1 MNKLIVMLA
10 ALILTASSVYAGTC
24 DEVRRV
30 GHFLPQYCHDRCE
43 DGDGKKWDRI
53 FGVNTF
59 LHVHHYCFG
68 LAAEAELR
76 LDEAAGEFTYVI
88 KSWPDYSK
96 LKPIALYK
104 KARILD
110 LFSDQVSDRWGKQT
124 DAISLYEK
132 AIRLD
137 PTYTA
142 AYAAL
147 SENAARRGD
156 FDNAKNYLNQGLK
169 LNPKSDLLKKR
180 LRELQKQ
187 STQ

>member
-1 MNKLIVMLA
+1 MNKIIFTIATLMF
-10 ALILTASSVYAGTC
+10 TTSSVYAGSC

-30 GHFLPQYCHDRCE
+30 GHLLPQYCHDHC
-43 DGDGKKWDRI
+43 GGGNGNKWDRI
-53 FGVNTF
+53 FGMHTF

-88 KSWPDYSK
+88 KNWPDHSK

-110 LFSDQVSDRWGKQT
+110 FFSDQVSDRWGKQT

-137 PTYTA
+137 PSYTA

-169 LNPKSDLLKKR
+169 LNPKSDFLKKR

-187 STQ
+187 SNQ